1 MKSSILKTE
10 YILFMPMI
18 VSGII
23 LFACGSSRDAE
34 LEAKLDPL
42 LRYEMLSQQD
52 TTYSRIVCIVELN
65 KSFDEGIKADFERS
79 GVKVLTNFVTIVSIE
94 GSVVSIRKVAA
105 LEYVKKIEV
114 DRKSFP
120 QK

>member
-10 YILFMPMI
+10 YILIMPMI
-18 VSGII
+18 LFGVL

-34 LEAKLDPL
+34 VEAKLDPL
-42 LRYEMLSQQD
+42 LRYETLVKQD
-52 TTYSRIVCIVELN
+52 TTYSGIVCMVELN

-94 GSVVSIRKVAA
+94 GSAISIRKVAA
-105 LEYVKKIEV
+105 LDYVKKVEV
-114 DRKSFP
+114 DKKSFP

>member
-10 YILFMPMI
+10 YILYMPFI
-18 VSGII
+18 VFGVI

-42 LRYEMLSQQD
+42 LRYEMLSKQD
-52 TTYSRIVCIVELN
+52 TTYSKIVCIVELN
-65 KSFDEGIKADFERS
+65 KNFDESVKADFERS

-94 GSVVSIRKVAA
+94 GTAISIRKVASFD
-105 LEYVKKIEV
+105 YVKKVEV
-114 DRKSFP
+114 DKKSFP